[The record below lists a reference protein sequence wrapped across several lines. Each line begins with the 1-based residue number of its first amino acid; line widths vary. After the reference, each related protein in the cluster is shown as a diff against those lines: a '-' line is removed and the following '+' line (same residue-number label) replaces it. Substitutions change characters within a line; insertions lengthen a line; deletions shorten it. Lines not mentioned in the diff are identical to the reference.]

1 VTGTDGRFRIK
12 LAPGRYTLSA
22 ANPLGLDRLV
32 RKQAVTVAANRFSFV
47 RLDFD
52 SGIR

>member
-1 VTGTDGRFRIK
+1 LRTLR
-12 LAPGRYTLSA
+12 PGRYTLTA
-22 ANPLGLDRLV
+22 ANPRGLDRLV
-32 RKQAVTVAANRFSFV
+32 RKRAVTVAANRFSFV